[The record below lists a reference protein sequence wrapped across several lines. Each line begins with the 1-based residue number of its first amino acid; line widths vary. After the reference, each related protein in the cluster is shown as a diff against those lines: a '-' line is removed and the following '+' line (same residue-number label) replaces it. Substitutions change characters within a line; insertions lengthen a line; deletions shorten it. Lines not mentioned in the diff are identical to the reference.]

1 MTATPPNTR
10 SVAGLQA
17 SRRSAVPSFIV
28 MDVMQAAAA
37 REALV
42 DQWNEAFSHAAIVAQ
57 ELTPGHFGVGFL
69 DAARAVHFD
78 ANP

>member
-37 REALV
+37 REALGHKV
-42 DQWNEAFSHAAIVAQ
+42 IHMEVGQPATPAPRAA
-57 ELTPGHFGVGFL
+57 L
-69 DAARAVHFD
+69 AAASQ
-78 ANP
+78 AI